1 MWKSSIFLNSDDSQY
16 FYTIGALT
24 PLDKY
29 SQELRK
35 TLPYSK
41 YGTTVV
47 SKMVT
52 LIISQR
58 KKKKKEHVQVSIT
71 RTSSFFTLLKSKK
84 ERYKKAERVNHP
96 GKSIK

>member
-58 KKKKKEHVQVSIT
+58 KKKKENVQVSIT

>member
-35 TLPYSK
+35 TFPYSK

-58 KKKKKEHVQVSIT
+58 KKKKENVQVSIT
-71 RTSSFFTLLKSKK
+71 RTSSFLTLLKSKK

>member
-1 MWKSSIFLNSDDSQY
+1 MWKSSSFLNSDNSQY

-35 TLPYSK
+35 TCSYSK
-41 YGTTVV
+41 YGTMEV

-52 LIISQR
+52 LLIS
-58 KKKKKEHVQVSIT
+58 KKKKKKMFKYYKNL
-71 RTSSFFTLLKSKK
+71 FFLNTVKK
-84 ERYKKAERVNHP
+84 QE
-96 GKSIK
+96 GKI

>member
-1 MWKSSIFLNSDDSQY
+1 MWKLSIFLNSDDSQY

-58 KKKKKEHVQVSIT
+58 KKKRKCSSKYYKNLFFLHTVKKQE
-71 RTSSFFTLLKSKK
+71 
-84 ERYKKAERVNHP
+84 
-96 GKSIK
+96 GKI

>member
-52 LIISQR
+52 LIISQT
-58 KKKKKEHVQVSIT
+58 KKKKKKM
-71 RTSSFFTLLKSKK
+71 FK
-84 ERYKKAERVNHP
+84 
-96 GKSIK
+96 

>member
-1 MWKSSIFLNSDDSQY
+1 MRKSSIFLNSDDSQY

-29 SQELRK
+29 NQELRK
-35 TLPYSK
+35 TFPYSK

-58 KKKKKEHVQVSIT
+58 KKKENVQVSIT
-71 RTSSFFTLLKSKK
+71 RTSSFLTLLKSKK

>member
-1 MWKSSIFLNSDDSQY
+1 MWKSSIFLNSDNSQY

-35 TLPYSK
+35 TCSYSK
-41 YGTTVV
+41 YGTMEV

-52 LIISQR
+52 LLIS
-58 KKKKKEHVQVSIT
+58 KKKKKENV
-71 RTSSFFTLLKSKK
+71 
-84 ERYKKAERVNHP
+84 
-96 GKSIK
+96 